1 MTFAWLWWYR
11 HARTRD
17 ATGGLRCSTL
27 AANVASPE
35 VVVFAI
41 RLLAVPVTGLHR
53 SLRFH
58 ARTGTVGGTPGCVL
72 ACRSALEAVCA
83 FLEVGKFADRVLAVP
98 VTTWQ
103 RSCRSALEAVCAIR
117 AVGRFAVRLL
127 AEPVVGLQ
135 RACRSA
141 LQANVAIFAIGKF
154 AVRLLAAPVV
164 GLQRACRSALQANV
178 AIFAIGKFAARLLA
192 EPVVRL
198 HIRTGTF
205 GGSRSV
211 LACRSAPVAL
221 GFCSEVVTVASTLLA
236 EPVTR
241 FHFVGKQSV
250 AGLHRRI
257 AFESR

>member
-127 AEPVVGLQ
+127 A
-135 RACRSA
+135 
-141 LQANVAIFAIGKF
+141 
-154 AVRLLAAPVV
+154 APIV

>member
-58 ARTGTVGGTPGCVL
+58 ARTSTVGGTPGCVL

-127 AEPVVGLQ
+127 A
-135 RACRSA
+135 
-141 LQANVAIFAIGKF
+141 
-154 AVRLLAAPVV
+154 APIV

>member
-35 VVVFAI
+35 VVVFAT

-127 AEPVVGLQ
+127 A
-135 RACRSA
+135 
-141 LQANVAIFAIGKF
+141 
-154 AVRLLAAPVV
+154 APIV

>member
-53 SLRFH
+53 SLRFD

-127 AEPVVGLQ
+127 A
-135 RACRSA
+135 
-141 LQANVAIFAIGKF
+141 
-154 AVRLLAAPVV
+154 APIV